1 MVVVDLSQSEKS
13 MQQKWFVLDPLHML
27 VAVPDKQHLK
37 NGRLLSVAPLFSTTA
52 HTDPTNRR
60 QLVVRCCS
68 DGAVGLMDPIPRDE
82 LTPSQEAQ
90 AALRCSRRARAT
102 WWKLVLLFEKEACC
116 VQALTHIN
124 SRQASLREECRSN
137 FFSELF
143 SASPTS
149 ISADDDDGDGDSSGG
164 AAIYTRPVPKL
175 PASEYLNGIV
185 RSEVTMA

>member
-1 MVVVDLSQSEKS
+1 MKCLNR
-13 MQQKWFVLDPLHML
+13 FVLDPLHML

-37 NGRLLSVAPLFSTTA
+37 NGRLLSVAPLFSCSA
-52 HTDPTNRR
+52 HTDPANRR

-68 DGAVGLMDPIPRDE
+68 DVAVGLMDPLPGAE

-102 WWKLVLLFEKEACC
+102 WWKMVLLFEKEACC
-116 VQALTHIN
+116 VHALTHIN

-149 ISADDDDGDGDSSGG
+149 TSADDGGGGGGGGGDNDGDGG
-164 AAIYTRPVPKL
+164 AAIYTRPAPKL

-185 RSEVTMA
+185 RSEVAMA